1 MLSISLSFTLFN
13 SRRITYGIGYVWG
26 MPSLSPLY
34 SLGCHTCWLSYST
47 LVCLCCGRTNGRSV
61 GVLSRDY
68 QIFSDGYIY
77 LVKSF
82 FEIHKTGIDLFRVI
96 MNPLNVVSIK
106 VRSVKTWSAVRSF
119 SKKPICDLWSMFE
132 ETTCS
137 RSRWFVKTE
146 QCIFPGCWGHRCP
159 GNLLAHLVR
168 PIYKIYKM
176 FSLFHATHASA
187 LRDWD
192 FEG

>member
-1 MLSISLSFTLFN
+1 MGDAFSVPFILSWLPYMLIELFY
-13 SRRITYGIGYVWG
+13 IG
-26 MPSLSPLY
+26 MPVVRTDGRALGRCTVTWLPNFLGWVHLLS
-34 SLGCHTCWLSYST
+34 
-47 LVCLCCGRTNGRSV
+47 
-61 GVLSRDY
+61 
-68 QIFSDGYIY
+68 

-106 VRSVKTWSAVRSF
+106 VRSVNTWSAVRSF

-132 ETTCS
+132 DTTCS

-146 QCIFPGCWGHRCP
+146 QCIFPGNWGHRCP

>member
-1 MLSISLSFTLFN
+1 MGDAFSVPFILSWLPYMLIELFY
-13 SRRITYGIGYVWG
+13 IG
-26 MPSLSPLY
+26 MPAVRTDERALGRCTVTWLPNFLGWVDLLS
-34 SLGCHTCWLSYST
+34 
-47 LVCLCCGRTNGRSV
+47 
-61 GVLSRDY
+61 
-68 QIFSDGYIY
+68 

-106 VRSVKTWSAVRSF
+106 VRSVNTWSAVRSF

-132 ETTCS
+132 DTTCS

-146 QCIFPGCWGHRCP
+146 QCIFPGNWGHRCP

-168 PIYKIYKM
+168 PICKIYKM